1 MADESI
7 ERVLTVINQCFAFAI
22 PPQSSAAGHRAD
34 SWPKDPVW
42 TGRLVISVVNDVTQV
57 QLRDPK
63 TGGLFAA
70 CPILKDGT
78 PSVQKVVDSSRYFV
92 LRIVDAKSGR
102 HAFIGIAFEDRND
115 AFDFNVAI
123 DDHQNEMKREEN
135 AIAEA
140 SSKPA
145 VAVDY
150 SLKQGQTI
158 KIKLNKKT
166 KEFDP
171 SPSPAPVQP
180 FAQASSSASGSKNA
194 DLLGFGAFDAPASS
208 TQQAAPSTWETF

>member
-1 MADESI
+1 MDVEEAI
-7 ERVLTVINQCFAFAI
+7 ERVLTVINQCFAFKI

-42 TGRLVISVVNDVTQV
+42 SGRLVISEINGETQV

-63 TGGLFAA
+63 TGTLFAA
-70 CPILKDGT
+70 CPISKDG
-78 PSVQKVVDSSRYFV
+78 PPAVQKVVDSSRYFV

-123 DDHQNEMKREEN
+123 DDHQNEIKREEN
-135 AIAEA
+135 AVAEA

-145 VAVDY
+145 IAKDY
-150 SLKQGQTI
+150 SLKEGQTI
-158 KIKLNKKT
+158 KITINKKP
-166 KEFDP
+166 KDVEA
-171 SPSPAPVQP
+171 SPAPVQP
-180 FAQASSSASGSKNA
+180 LSIASTSKNA
-194 DLLGFGAFDAPASS
+194 DLLGFSSFDAPSSS
-208 TQQAAPSTWETF
+208 TQQAAPSSWETF

>member
-78 PSVQKVVDSSRYFV
+78 PSQPDFV

-123 DDHQNEMKREEN
+123 DDHQNEIKREEN

-140 SSKPA
+140 SAKPA
-145 VAVDY
+145 IAVDY
-150 SLKQGQTI
+150 ALKQGQTI

-166 KEFDP
+166 KDVD
-171 SPSPAPVQP
+171 PSPAPVQP
-180 FAQASSSASGSKNA
+180 LAQASSSTKNS